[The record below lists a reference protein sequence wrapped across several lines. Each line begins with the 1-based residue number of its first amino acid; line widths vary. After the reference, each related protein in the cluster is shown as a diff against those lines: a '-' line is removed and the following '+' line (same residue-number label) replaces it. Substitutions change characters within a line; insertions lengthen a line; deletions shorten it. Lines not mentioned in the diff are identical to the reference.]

1 MKFLLIILSR
11 ILQLIFWCVGTSILF
26 CGILFINGIIY
37 LWAFNTKNWIAIEK
51 EMFYFYVFEKQYP
64 SSTTKKY
71 YKTPLQLLKDDP
83 IIEVV
88 NYNNGLNPNFIN

>member
-51 EMFYFYVFEKQYP
+51 EMVAQVEA
-64 SSTTKKY
+64 
-71 YKTPLQLLKDDP
+71 
-83 IIEVV
+83 
-88 NYNNGLNPNFIN
+88 INHGGKSKWKNVSVL